1 MAAEQLQTV
10 MVAADDREQALSLAG
25 DSVSRETI
33 ARLDRFAELLT
44 ERQKTLNLIARS
56 TLPLLWTRHI
66 ADSLQLLE
74 HARTARTWLD
84 LGSGAGFP
92 GLVVAIGG
100 EGRGMTV
107 DLVES
112 NARKCAFLRHVV
124 RLTGAAAG
132 VHQTRLETVIP
143 SFVGKVDVVS
153 ARALAPLR
161 DLLAWTEPL
170 LTTGTTGLFPKGRD
184 AAAELTEAEKLWR
197 FDVAILPSR
206 TAPEARILRIAH
218 LESRR

>member
-1 MAAEQLQTV
+1 MTAAEGWGPET
-10 MVAADDREQALSLAG
+10 ALAG
-25 DSVSRETI
+25 FDVSRETS
-33 ARLDRFAELLT
+33 AKLGVLAAELQRWQAVKNLVGPATLT
-44 ERQKTLNLIARS
+44 DV
-56 TLPLLWTRHI
+56 WTRHI

-74 HARTARTWLD
+74 HAGTARTWLD

>member
-1 MAAEQLQTV
+1 MTAAEGWGPET
-10 MVAADDREQALSLAG
+10 ALAG
-25 DSVSRETI
+25 FDVSRETL
-33 ARLDRFAELLT
+33 AKLGVLAAELQRWQAVKNLVGPATLT
-44 ERQKTLNLIARS
+44 DV
-56 TLPLLWTRHI
+56 WTRHI

-74 HARTARTWLD
+74 HAGTARTWLD

-184 AAAELTEAEKLWR
+184 AAVELTEAEKLWR

>member
-1 MAAEQLQTV
+1 MTAAEGLGPET
-10 MVAADDREQALSLAG
+10 ALAG
-25 DSVSRETI
+25 FDVSRETL
-33 ARLDRFAELLT
+33 AKLGVLAAELQRWQAVKNLVGPATLT
-44 ERQKTLNLIARS
+44 DV
-56 TLPLLWTRHI
+56 WTRHI

-74 HARTARTWLD
+74 HAGTARTWLD

-184 AAAELTEAEKLWR
+184 AAVELTEAEKLWR

>member
-1 MAAEQLQTV
+1 MTAAEGLGPET
-10 MVAADDREQALSLAG
+10 ALAG
-25 DSVSRETI
+25 FDVSRETS
-33 ARLDRFAELLT
+33 AKLGVLAAELQRWQAVKNLVGPATLT
-44 ERQKTLNLIARS
+44 DV
-56 TLPLLWTRHI
+56 WTRHI

-74 HARTARTWLD
+74 HAGTARTWLD

-132 VHQTRLETVIP
+132 VHQTRFETVIP

>member
-1 MAAEQLQTV
+1 MTAAEGLGPET
-10 MVAADDREQALSLAG
+10 ALAG
-25 DSVSRETI
+25 FDVSRETS
-33 ARLDRFAELLT
+33 AKLGVLAAELQRWQAVKNLVGPATLT
-44 ERQKTLNLIARS
+44 DV
-56 TLPLLWTRHI
+56 WTRHI
-66 ADSLQLLE
+66 ADSLQLLQ
-74 HARTARTWLD
+74 HAGTARTWLD

-153 ARALAPLR
+153 ARALAPLG